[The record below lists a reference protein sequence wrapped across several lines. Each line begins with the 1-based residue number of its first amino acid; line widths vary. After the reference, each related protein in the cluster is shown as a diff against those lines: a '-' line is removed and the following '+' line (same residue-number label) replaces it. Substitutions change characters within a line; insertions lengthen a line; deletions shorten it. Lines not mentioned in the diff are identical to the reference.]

1 MEEKRTEK
9 QRMLA
14 GDLYTADCPELAE
27 DNKRVSEWMRR
38 YNTALSKTPDQRHS
52 MLKEVLGHVGAGVF
66 KFCSVSGV

>member
-27 DNKRVSEWMRR
+27 DNKRISEWMSR
-38 YNTALSKTPDQRHS
+38 
-52 MLKEVLGHVGAGVF
+52 
-66 KFCSVSGV
+66 